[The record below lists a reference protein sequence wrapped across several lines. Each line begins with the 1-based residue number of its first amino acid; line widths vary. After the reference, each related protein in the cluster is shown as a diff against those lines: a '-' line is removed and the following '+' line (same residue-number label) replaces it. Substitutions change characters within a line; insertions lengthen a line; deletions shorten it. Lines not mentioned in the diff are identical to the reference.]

1 MKTPQQY
8 TRRQFLRATSAITV
22 TAWLGENAMNAT
34 AEAATL
40 NIAETSV
47 EALQAA
53 MTSNKTTAQAL
64 VRAYLARIRQLDKN
78 GPRLNAV
85 IELNPDALEI
95 AREMDR
101 ERKAGKVRSALH
113 GIPVLIKDNIAT
125 ADNMQTTAGSLAL
138 VGAKAP
144 RDAFIVTR
152 LREAGAVIIGKTNLS
167 EWANF
172 RSTRSTSGW
181 SSRGGLSK
189 NPHALDRNTSGSSA
203 GSGAAMA
210 AGFAA
215 LTIGTETDGSI
226 VSPASANGIVGF
238 KPTLGLVSRDGIVPI
253 AHSQDT
259 AGPMTQNVADAARL
273 LTILAATDKRD
284 SATTEANGRRLDYT
298 KHLKRDGLQGKRIG
312 VVRSQFGGRNDLA
325 SAVVE
330 QSLAILRDGGAT
342 LIDLAELPNANK
354 YGATEYEVLLTEFK
368 ADMAAYLAEFAPNLA
383 IKSLADIIAFNE
395 KNRDKVMPYF
405 GQEHVTR
412 ANAKGDLTS
421 KEYLDALAN
430 NHKFSREEGI
440 DKALTENKLDALVA
454 PTGSPAWLTDF
465 IRGDNSGGGFSS
477 PAAVAG
483 YPHITVPAG
492 FVQGLP
498 CGISFVGTAWSEA
511 TLFEIAYAFEQAS
524 FKTKHRRRAPKF
536 AKSVALPAYF

>member
-1 MKTPQQY
+1 MKTQQKY

-34 AEAATL
+34 ADAATL

-47 EALQAA
+47 DALQAA

-181 SSRGGLSK
+181 SSRGGLTK
-189 NPHALDRNTSGSSA
+189 NPHALDRNTSGSSS

-226 VSPASANGIVGF
+226 VSPANANGIVGF

-259 AGPMTQNVADAARL
+259 AGPMTQNVSDAAQL

-284 SATTEANGRRLDYT
+284 SATTEANTRRLDYT

-342 LIDLAELPNANK
+342 LIDLAELPNASK

-368 ADMAAYLAEFAPNLA
+368 ADMAAYLAEFAPNLP

-440 DKALTENKLDALVA
+440 DKALKENKLDALVA

-524 FKTKHRRRAPKF
+524 FKTKHRRRSPKF
-536 AKSVALPAYF
+536 AKSVVLPAYF